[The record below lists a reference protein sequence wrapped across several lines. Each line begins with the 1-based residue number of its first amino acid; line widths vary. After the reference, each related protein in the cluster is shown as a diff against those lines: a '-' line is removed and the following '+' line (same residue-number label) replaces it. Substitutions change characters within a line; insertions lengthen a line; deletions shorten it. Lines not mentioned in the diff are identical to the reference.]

1 MTMHNNMKRVYS
13 GMAIDILVVDDE
25 DDIRDLVTG
34 LLEDEGYA
42 TRSAATSHD
51 ALVEVEKRRPA
62 LVFLDI
68 WLQGSAMDG
77 LGVLDELKKHHADL
91 PVVMISGH
99 GNIETA
105 VSAVQRGAYDYIEK
119 PFKMNRLLQVTSRA
133 LEISKLRNE
142 LQELLQRAGVD
153 NSLIGQSLIFR
164 QTMQTAHR
172 IAPANSRIMISGPSG
187 SGKELI
193 AREIHSQSHRRNEP
207 FVILATGG
215 IAPDQIEEELFGSE
229 AEDGSPRRTGALER
243 AHGGTLYLD
252 EIADMPYETQNK
264 ILRVLID
271 QHFYRVNGTTPVKVD
286 VRFISS
292 TARNLEAEIAQG
304 TFRDDLFHRLA
315 VVPLR
320 VPALSERRDDIPH
333 LVAHFM
339 KQISE
344 TQGLPVRKIADDA
357 MAILQGHNWPGN
369 IRQLRNNVERLM
381 ILAKGEPGSEI
392 TIDLLP
398 AEIGAYLPTAPNG
411 SGSGGGEQ
419 LMAMPLREAR
429 EIFEREYLL
438 AQIARFGGNV
448 SRTADFVGMERSA
461 LHRKL
466 KSLGV
471 AGKNINNNPASTIEP
486 AA

>member
-1 MTMHNNMKRVYS
+1 PS
-13 GMAIDILVVDDE
+13 
-25 DDIRDLVTG
+25 
-34 LLEDEGYA
+34 
-42 TRSAATSHD
+42 
-51 ALVEVEKRRPA
+51 

-68 WLQGSAMDG
+68 WLQGSQMDG
-77 LGVLDELKKHHADL
+77 LAVLDEIKKHHDDV

-105 VSAVQRGAYDYIEK
+105 VSAIHKGAYDYIEK
-119 PFKMNRLLQVTSRA
+119 PFKTDRLLQVAERA
-133 LEISKLRNE
+133 LEVSMLRSQIQDLKQKTGE
-142 LQELLQRAGVD
+142 EK
-153 NSLIGQSLIFR
+153 LIGQSLVFR
-164 QTMQTAHR
+164 QMVQTAAR

-193 AREIHSQSHRRNEP
+193 AREIHAKSHRSKGP
-207 FVILATGG
+207 FVILNTGG
-215 IAPDQIEEELFGSE
+215 IEGDQIEEELFGSE
-229 AEDGSPRRTGALER
+229 AADGSPRRTGALER

-252 EIADMPYETQNK
+252 EVADMPMETQNK

-271 QHFYRVNGTTPVKVD
+271 QGFHRVNGATPVKVD

-292 TARNLEAEIAQG
+292 TARNLEAEIEQK

-333 LVAHFM
+333 LVEYFM
-339 KQISE
+339 AQISDS
-344 TQGLPVRKIADDA
+344 QGLPVRQIADEA
-357 MAILQGHNWPGN
+357 MAVLQGHDWPGN
-369 IRQLRNNVERLM
+369 IRQLKNNVERLM
-381 ILAKGEPGSEI
+381 ILTQGDPDSEI
-392 TIDLLP
+392 TVDLLP
-398 AEIGAYLPTAPNG
+398 SEIGAYLPHAP
-411 SGSGGGEQ
+411 SGHNGGEQ

-429 EIFEREYLL
+429 EVFEREYLL
-438 AQIARFGGNV
+438 AQISRFGGNV

-471 AGKNINNNPASTIEP
+471 SGKMSGGQGAKNVNS

>member
-1 MTMHNNMKRVYS
+1 
-13 GMAIDILVVDDE
+13 MATDILVVDDE

-34 LLEDEGYA
+34 LLEDEGYE
-42 TRSAATSHD
+42 TRSAASSHD
-51 ALVEVEKRRPA
+51 ALAEVAKRRPA

-68 WLQGSAMDG
+68 WLQGSDMDG
-77 LGVLDELKKHHADL
+77 LSVLDELKKLHDGL
-91 PVVMISGH
+91 PVIMISGH

-105 VSAVQRGAYDYIEK
+105 VSAIQRGAYDYIEK
-119 PFKMNRLLQVTSRA
+119 PFKMDRLLQVTARA
-133 LEISKLRNE
+133 LEVSKLRNE
-142 LQELLQRAGVD
+142 VQELRQRAGV
-153 NSLIGQSLIFR
+153 NNKLVGQSLIYR
-164 QTMQTAHR
+164 QMIQTAQR

-193 AREIHSQSHRRNEP
+193 AREIHNQSHRADAP
-207 FVILATGG
+207 FVILTTGG
-215 IAPDQIEEELFGSE
+215 IDPNQIEEELFGSE
-229 AEDGSPRRTGALER
+229 APDGSTRRTGALER

-252 EIADMPYETQNK
+252 EVADMPFETQNK

-271 QHFYRVNGTTPVKVD
+271 QHFYRVNGATPVKVD

-292 TARNLEAEIAQG
+292 TARNLEAEIQQG

-315 VVPLR
+315 VVPFR
-320 VPALSERRDDIPH
+320 VPALAERRDDIPH
-333 LVAHFM
+333 LVSHFM
-339 KQISE
+339 NQISE
-344 TQGLPVRKIADDA
+344 SQGLAIRKITDEA
-357 MAILQGHNWPGN
+357 MAILQAHDWPGN

-381 ILAKGEPGSEI
+381 ILAKGDPDSEI
-392 TIDLLP
+392 TVDLLP
-398 AEIGAYLPTAPNG
+398 SDIGAYLPSAP
-411 SGSGGGEQ
+411 SGSSASGGEQ

-471 AGKNINNNPASTIEP
+471 SGKSANNGQTNNIEP

>member
-1 MTMHNNMKRVYS
+1 
-13 GMAIDILVVDDE
+13 MAIDILVVDDE
-25 DDIRDLVTG
+25 DDIRELVSG
-34 LLEDEGYA
+34 LLEDEGYEA
-42 TRSAATSHD
+42 RTAATSHD
-51 ALVEVEKRRPA
+51 AIAEIERRRPA

-68 WLQGSAMDG
+68 WLQGSEMDG
-77 LGVLDELKKHHADL
+77 LGVLDELKKHHEGL
-91 PVVMISGH
+91 PVIMISGH

-105 VSAVQRGAYDYIEK
+105 VSAIQRGAYDYIEK
-119 PFKMNRLLQVTSRA
+119 PFKMDRLLQVTARA
-133 LEISKLRNE
+133 LEISRLRTEIHE
-142 LQELLQRAGVD
+142 LRQRAGVD
-153 NSLIGQSLIFR
+153 NKLVGQSFIFR
-164 QTMQTAHR
+164 QMMQTAQR

-193 AREIHSQSHRRNEP
+193 AREIHNLSHRRESP

-229 AEDGSPRRTGALER
+229 SADGSPRRTGALER

-252 EIADMPYETQNK
+252 EVADMPFETQNK

-271 QHFYRVNGTTPVKVD
+271 QRFYRVNGATPVKID

-292 TARNLEAEIAQG
+292 TARNLEAEIQQG

-320 VPALSERRDDIPH
+320 VPALSERRDDIPF
-333 LVAHFM
+333 LVEHFM
-339 KQISE
+339 DQIAES
-344 TQGLPVRKIADDA
+344 QGLAKRPIADDA
-357 MAILQGHNWPGN
+357 MAILQGHTWPGN

-381 ILAKGEPGSEI
+381 ILATGEPGSAI
-392 TIDLLP
+392 TVDLLP
-398 AEIGAYLPTAPNG
+398 SEIGAYLPSAPNG
-411 SGSGGGEQ
+411 SGGGEH

-471 AGKNINNNPASTIEP
+471 TGKNAQ
-486 AA
+486 

>member
-1 MTMHNNMKRVYS
+1 
-13 GMAIDILVVDDE
+13 MATDILVVDDE

-34 LLEDEGYA
+34 LLEDEGYE

-51 ALVEVEKRRPA
+51 ALAEVAKRRPA

-68 WLQGSAMDG
+68 WLQGSDMDG
-77 LGVLDELKKHHADL
+77 LDVLVELKKLHEDL

-105 VSAVQRGAYDYIEK
+105 VSAIQRGAYDYIEK
-119 PFKMNRLLQVTSRA
+119 PFKMDRLLQVTQRA
-133 LEISKLRNE
+133 LEVSKLRSE
-142 LQELLQRAGVD
+142 VQELRQRAGVD
-153 NSLIGQSLIFR
+153 NTLVGQSLIFR
-164 QTMQTAHR
+164 QMLQTAQR

-193 AREIHSQSHRRNEP
+193 AREIHRQSHRADEP

-229 AEDGSPRRTGALER
+229 APDGKARRTGALER
-243 AHGGTLYLD
+243 AHGGTLFLD
-252 EIADMPYETQNK
+252 EVADMPFETQNK

-271 QHFYRVNGTTPVKVD
+271 QHFYRVNGATPVKVD

-333 LVAHFM
+333 LVSHFM
-339 KQISE
+339 TQISE
-344 TQGLPVRKIADDA
+344 SQGLPIRTIADDA
-357 MAILQGHNWPGN
+357 MAVLQGHNWPGN

-398 AEIGAYLPTAPNG
+398 SEIGAYLPSAPNG
-411 SGSGGGEQ
+411 TASGGEQ

-471 AGKNINNNPASTIEP
+471 SGKNGNNNPTNKVEP